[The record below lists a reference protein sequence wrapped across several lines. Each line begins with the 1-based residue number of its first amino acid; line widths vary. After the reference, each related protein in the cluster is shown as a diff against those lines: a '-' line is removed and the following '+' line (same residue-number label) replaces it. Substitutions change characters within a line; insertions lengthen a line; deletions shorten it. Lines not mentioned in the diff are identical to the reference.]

1 MSYMTEIFLAASL
14 ADEIFNRRSSDHL
27 ILSGYPYSGKKH
39 IVLEVLKNE
48 VSKKKKEGL
57 TLVFPK
63 NCQWSEEQ
71 KKALNELI
79 KLGIKVYQYGDD
91 NIESVCE
98 NIEGKTVF
106 LLLPSKIN
114 SENGEKEKLKE
125 LIDKIKKNHRLI
137 VVTREYNYLYIQN
150 RIERT
155 NFNKQE
161 DVVQKIKK
169 YVSNFLKKNVP
180 GKIPEK
186 NREVIKV
193 VCNEDVARSIVNNLK
208 DENGNKLS
216 EELREKLLK
225 HGKINHGFYKGYYFP
240 RLLVGGDKRLEDIK
254 NEKIDDVEEF
264 EKDWAIDASITTGL
278 GISLE
283 EAFFS
288 SVGELISNSANF
300 IPSIFISVSGGFIA
314 SLLIVPILNSIKKKE
329 FGKIV
334 KWASAWKKMPIE
346 RKEYIAYH
354 YDILYNLSPGESM
367 KTLEDFF
374 GREDI
379 EKELKKLSDSIISIN
394 AKLKE
399 HDEILYFLKRELLSQ
414 IGYVR
419 ISGKVDDSIMNFL
432 VNNGIKV
439 QLTIQIDK
447 KEMTLPYVNPK
458 SENVQKMFSGEISA
472 CIAGLSGSGK
482 SRLLYEVVKKRIAD
496 DKVND
501 IIVLN
506 TNITEEQRKRIEG
519 IEGIK
524 IDPGKISP
532 EGLKELDFP
541 NNLNDGSERKTL
553 VIWDNFGLGLR
564 EKDAEDFI
572 SVLNL
577 IDDRRNV
584 KYALTLN
591 KDLYS
596 RGVES
601 FNFKNVIDLSK
612 ITSYEYVNELLEKW
626 FSSLLGKKYDKMRE
640 VASLLYKRWASPQC
654 IYHFINELIE
664 NPNLDP
670 LDVARRITN
679 KEFKTYIERQFESL
693 SVPKKNYL
701 AAVKITNII
710 FNHPTFEKVEEMW
723 KRMKSRNLDDP
734 LSTLKPFLYISQGEI
749 KMHDLYQELFKFSP
763 DQLMAVFDYL
773 KESFKDYKSIYQMID
788 NVSGD
793 YNLYGLASLI
803 GKYSCEYMSN
813 EELIEILLPFH
824 SVNMPEFFFDMG
836 ESFGKNFR
844 SFNYDF
850 QVKIVKLANV
860 VEYIEFAEGLGYGV
874 GSIFDTLK
882 GDVQEKLIELAKE
895 NENFANGLGSSIG
908 SIFDTLK
915 GDVQEKLIELAKEN
929 KYIIYGLGYGVGSIF
944 GILKENVQEK
954 LIEFAKENENFA
966 YGLGSSIGS
975 IFDTL
980 KGDVQEK
987 LIELAKENENFAN
1000 GLSYEIGSI
1009 FGRLKGDVQE
1019 KLIELAKENKYI
1031 IYGLGYGIGSIFDTL
1046 KEDVQEKL
1054 IELAK
1059 ENENF
1064 AYGLGFEIGSIF
1076 HRLKGDVQEELIEL
1090 AKENENFANRL
1101 GYGVGSIID
1110 RLKENVQ
1117 EELIELAKE
1126 NENFANRLGSGIGRI
1141 FGTLKGDVQE
1151 ELIELAKENEN
1162 FANRLGSGIGRIFD
1176 TLKENVQEEL
1186 IELAKENENFAN
1198 GLSYYI
1204 GSIFDTLKEDVQE
1217 KLIELAKENEN
1228 FANGLNYDIGSRL
1241 GYGVGRIFHRLK
1253 GDVQEKLIELAKENK
1268 NFANRLGSGIG
1279 RIFDTLKENVQ
1290 EELIELAKEN
1300 ENFAN
1305 RLGSGIG
1312 RIFHRLKGDVQEKLI
1327 ELAKE
1332 NENFANGL
1340 SYYIGIIFGTLK
1352 GDVQEE
1358 LIELAKEN
1366 ENFANG
1372 LGYAVGSKFG
1382 TLKGDVQEELIELA
1396 KENENFANG
1405 LGYAVG
1411 SKFDT
1416 LEENVQEELIE
1427 LAKENENF
1435 ANGLGSGVGSIFNIF
1450 HRLKGDVQEELIELA
1465 KENENFANGLGYA
1478 VGRIFDI
1485 FHILKE
1491 NVQKELIELAKEN
1504 ENFANGLGSGVG
1516 SIFGTLKENVQE
1528 ELIELAKENENFANG
1543 LGYAVGSKFDTL
1555 EENVQEKLIELA
1567 KENENFANGLGSGV
1581 GSIFHRLKE
1590 DVQRK
1595 LKDLVSKNERF
1606 DDN

>member
-1 MSYMTEIFLAASL
+1 M

-577 IDDRRNV
+577 IDERRNV
-584 KYALTLN
+584 RYAVTLN

-601 FNFKNVIDLSK
+601 FNFKNVIDLSE
-612 ITSYEYVNELLEKW
+612 ITSYEYMKELLENW
-626 FSSLLGKKYDKMRE
+626 FISLLRKKYNKMEE
-640 VASLLYKRWASPQC
+640 VAFLLYQRWPSPQC
-654 IYHFINELIE
+654 IYHFITELIE
-664 NPNLDP
+664 NPNSDP
-670 LDVARRITN
+670 LDVARKITN
-679 KEFKTYIERQFESL
+679 EEFKTYIEGEFESL

-710 FNHPTFEKVEEMW
+710 FNHPTLKKVDEMR
-723 KRMKSRNLDDP
+723 KRMKSRNLENP
-734 LSTLKPFLYISQGEI
+734 MSTLRAFLYISQGEI

-773 KESFKDYKSIYQMID
+773 KKSSNDYKRIYQMIG
-788 NVSGD
+788 NVSED
-793 YNLYGLASLI
+793 YNLRGLLSLI
-803 GKYSCEYMSN
+803 GKYSCDYMSD
-813 EELIEILLPFH
+813 EELKEILLPSS
-824 SVNMPEFFFDMG
+824 SVDVLGLIFLIHLG
-836 ESFGKNFR
+836 KSFGENFG
-844 SFNYDF
+844 SLNYKFQAKIVEFANLVECIYFAYGLGSGVGSVFDRLNKDL
-850 QVKIVKLANV
+850 QVKLIDLAMKN
-860 VEYIEFAEGLGYGV
+860 EWFADGLGSGV
-874 GSIFDTLK
+874 GSILDRLNK
-882 GDVQEKLIELAKE
+882 DLQVKLIDLAMKNESFAEELGSE
-895 NENFANGLGSSIG
+895 SFGRELGSEWFAEELGSSIG
-908 SIFDTLK
+908 SVFDRLNK
-915 GDVQEKLIELAKEN
+915 DLQVKLIDLAKKN
-929 KYIIYGLGYGVGSIF
+929 K
-944 GILKENVQEK
+944 E
-954 LIEFAKENENFA
+954 FA

-975 IFDTL
+975 IFDRL
-980 KGDVQEK
+980 NKDLQVK
-987 LIELAKENENFAN
+987 LIDLAKKNEKFA
-1000 GLSYEIGSI
+1000 
-1009 FGRLKGDVQE
+1009 
-1019 KLIELAKENKYI
+1019 
-1031 IYGLGYGIGSIFDTL
+1031 YGLGSSIGSIFDRL
-1046 KEDVQEKL
+1046 NKDLQVKL
-1054 IELAK
+1054 IDFAMK
-1059 ENENF
+1059 NEEF
-1064 AYGLGFEIGSIF
+1064 AYGLGS
-1076 HRLKGDVQEELIEL
+1076 
-1090 AKENENFANRL
+1090 
-1101 GYGVGSIID
+1101 S
-1110 RLKENVQ
+1110 
-1117 EELIELAKE
+1117 
-1126 NENFANRLGSGIGRI
+1126 
-1141 FGTLKGDVQE
+1141 
-1151 ELIELAKENEN
+1151 
-1162 FANRLGSGIGRIFD
+1162 
-1176 TLKENVQEEL
+1176 
-1186 IELAKENENFAN
+1186 
-1198 GLSYYI
+1198 I
-1204 GSIFDTLKEDVQE
+1204 GSIFDRLNKDLQV
-1217 KLIELAKENEN
+1217 KLI
-1228 FANGLNYDIGSRL
+1228 
-1241 GYGVGRIFHRLK
+1241 
-1253 GDVQEKLIELAKENK
+1253 
-1268 NFANRLGSGIG
+1268 
-1279 RIFDTLKENVQ
+1279 
-1290 EELIELAKEN
+1290 
-1300 ENFAN
+1300 
-1305 RLGSGIG
+1305 
-1312 RIFHRLKGDVQEKLI
+1312 
-1327 ELAKE
+1327 
-1332 NENFANGL
+1332 
-1340 SYYIGIIFGTLK
+1340 
-1352 GDVQEE
+1352 
-1358 LIELAKEN
+1358 
-1366 ENFANG
+1366 
-1372 LGYAVGSKFG
+1372 
-1382 TLKGDVQEELIELA
+1382 
-1396 KENENFANG
+1396 
-1405 LGYAVG
+1405 
-1411 SKFDT
+1411 
-1416 LEENVQEELIE
+1416 
-1427 LAKENENF
+1427 
-1435 ANGLGSGVGSIFNIF
+1435 
-1450 HRLKGDVQEELIELA
+1450 
-1465 KENENFANGLGYA
+1465 
-1478 VGRIFDI
+1478 
-1485 FHILKE
+1485 
-1491 NVQKELIELAKEN
+1491 
-1504 ENFANGLGSGVG
+1504 
-1516 SIFGTLKENVQE
+1516 
-1528 ELIELAKENENFANG
+1528 
-1543 LGYAVGSKFDTL
+1543 
-1555 EENVQEKLIELA
+1555 
-1567 KENENFANGLGSGV
+1567 
-1581 GSIFHRLKE
+1581 
-1590 DVQRK
+1590 
-1595 LKDLVSKNERF
+1595 DL
-1606 DDN
+1606 